1 VTDAQA
7 VTRPRRWAAL
17 AALAALV
24 VSGLLV
30 VAFAPDDTAGSD
42 IAGDALYA
50 AAVYAAVV
58 IIAPRLRPWAVA
70 AIAVG
75 WCIAV
80 ELFQLTGIPLAAGAA
95 FPPAKLVLGTVFDP
109 RDLAVYVMTVAV
121 ACAIDAVIGAV
132 ARGHIGRAGSDGRGI
147 RAP

>member
-1 VTDAQA
+1 MTG
-7 VTRPRRWAAL
+7 PRRWAAL

-24 VSGLLV
+24 ASGLLV

-50 AAVYAAVV
+50 AAIYAAVV
-58 IIAPRLRPWAVA
+58 LIAPRLRPVAVA
-70 AIAVG
+70 AIAAG
-75 WCIAV
+75 WCVAV

-95 FPPAKLVLGTVFDP
+95 FRPAMLVLGTMFDP
-109 RDLAVYVMTVAV
+109 RDLAVYVMAVAV
-121 ACAIDAVIGAV
+121 ACAIDGAV
-132 ARGHIGRAGSDGRGI
+132 GAASRGRVGRSGSEGRGI